1 MENLEF
7 LDPRS
12 ERPNGAKG
20 GTAEAEERERERE
33 RERKK
38 ERKTEMKKENNERCM
53 RLV

>member
-38 ERKTEMKKENNERCM
+38 EMKKERKKERDEE
-53 RLV
+53 RK